1 VTRGNDTVPQTNE
14 SSPSRPA
21 FWDQHAAA
29 YDLEPDHGLLD
40 PEVRAAWLRL
50 LRTALP
56 EPPARV
62 VDLGCGTGS
71 LSVLLALEGHDVTG
85 YDLSEQMLAVARSK
99 AGAAGVDV
107 RFGRADA
114 SVPPVRESSIDVV
127 LVRHVL
133 WALPDPDA
141 AVARWC
147 GLLRP
152 DGRLVLVEGWW
163 HTGGGLRGTEVQRL
177 VRRHRAEAT
186 ITELDEPSLWGGPIR
201 DERFMVVSR
210 H

>member
-1 VTRGNDTVPQTNE
+1 MPPTNE
-14 SSPSRPA
+14 TCPSLPT
-21 FWDQHAAA
+21 FWDEQAAA

-40 PEVRAAWLRL
+40 PKVRAAWLRL

-71 LSVLLALEGHDVTG
+71 LSVLLALEGHDVAG
-85 YDLSEQMLAVARSK
+85 YDRSKQMLAVARKK
-99 AGAAGVDV
+99 AEAAGVDV
-107 RFGRADA
+107 DFDRADA
-114 SVPPVRESSIDVV
+114 SHPPVHESSIDVV

-186 ITELDEPSLWGGPIR
+186 LTELDEPGLWGGPIH

>member
-1 VTRGNDTVPQTNE
+1 VPQTNE

-56 EPPARV
+56 EPPARI

-71 LSVLLALEGHDVTG
+71 LSVLLALEGHDVAG

-107 RFGRADA
+107 LFGRADA

-186 ITELDEPSLWGGPIR
+186 ITELDAPDLWGGPIR
-201 DERFMVVSR
+201 DERFLVVSR